1 MAEFEAS
8 KERGSSGGGSPSTGQ
23 MTLQKAVELG
33 EYKPE
38 VLSQYGDWSLLSK
51 HGQLQFIRTGLRYH
65 KGQLMT
71 QYAALFNIP
80 NYSQKADELEPKL
93 NHILDLVRQVDKDE
107 EYYLANYV

>member
-8 KERGSSGGGSPSTGQ
+8 KEKGSSGGGSPSIGH

-33 EYKPE
+33 E
-38 VLSQYGDWSLLSK
+38 
-51 HGQLQFIRTGLRYH
+51 FIRTGLRNR

-71 QYAALFNIP
+71 QYASLFNVL
-80 NYSQKADELEPKL
+80 NYSQKAVELEPKL
-93 NHILDLVRQVDKDE
+93 NHILDLVRQVDIDE

>member
-1 MAEFEAS
+1 MSETEAT
-8 KERGSSGGGSPSTGQ
+8 KERGSSGGGGGSAGF

-38 VLSQYGDWSLLSK
+38 VLSQYSDWKLLSK

-65 KGQLMT
+65 KGQLLT
-71 QYAALFNIP
+71 QYASLFNIP
-80 NYSQKADELEPKL
+80 NYSLKADELEPKL
-93 NHILDLVRQVDKDE
+93 NHILDLVKEVDRDE

>member
-1 MAEFEAS
+1 
-8 KERGSSGGGSPSTGQ
+8 
-23 MTLQKAVELG
+23 
-33 EYKPE
+33 
-38 VLSQYGDWSLLSK
+38 
-51 HGQLQFIRTGLRYH
+51 
-65 KGQLMT
+65 MT